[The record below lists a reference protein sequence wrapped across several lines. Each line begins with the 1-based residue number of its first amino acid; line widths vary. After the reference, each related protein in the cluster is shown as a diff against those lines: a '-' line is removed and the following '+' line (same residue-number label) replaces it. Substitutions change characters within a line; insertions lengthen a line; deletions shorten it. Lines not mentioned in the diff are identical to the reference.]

1 MNLSA
6 QLDAW
11 RRYLEKAEDLR
22 GVYES
27 ERLFITQGRPHED
40 SIARWIKGALKEAE
54 IEARAH
60 STRRVMAS
68 EACMVLWDEFGQG
81 NGKGE
86 LEERRDVSKV
96 LPEATFERSN

>member
-27 ERLFITQGRPHED
+27 G
-40 SIARWIKGALKEAE
+40 WIKGALKEAE

-81 NGKGE
+81 NCKGE

-96 LPEATFERSN
+96 LPEFTEEVKSIQG